1 MGGLWSKDE
10 PRSKAE
16 PPQGIIYSNFISIL
30 DEYFKKNHMS
40 WNIDWKSDN
49 CYIWMTGHLHL
60 YCLTFFSAPNKDK
73 TTTSVIEFPE
83 ASCHEYMFD
92 STGK

>member
-30 DEYFKKNHMS
+30 DEDLKKT
-40 WNIDWKSDN
+40 I
-49 CYIWMTGHLHL
+49 
-60 YCLTFFSAPNKDK
+60 
-73 TTTSVIEFPE
+73 
-83 ASCHEYMFD
+83 CHEILTENQTIVTF
-92 STGK
+92 G